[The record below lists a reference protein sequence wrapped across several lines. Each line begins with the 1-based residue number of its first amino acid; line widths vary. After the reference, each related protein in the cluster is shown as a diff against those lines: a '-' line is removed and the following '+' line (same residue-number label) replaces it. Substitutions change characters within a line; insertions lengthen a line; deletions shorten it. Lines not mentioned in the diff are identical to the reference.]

1 VRAWRLFWKGV
12 NLHAKAVNA
21 IHTLA
26 DLYQQECHDWELLSA
41 VYWIT
46 RQQVKNEIGRQR
58 IVFMRIPV
66 TCDYNSTRC
75 KQVQREFNY
84 FLSSSNRG
92 LGTLYSHA
100 RIYFECSNPSLIER
114 SLLILDAWRNNY
126 FGFIVRRMMALLTT
140 QTTSPSIFV
149 NTLAMMKFH
158 IAFSCLTILTRPV
171 AESAV

>member
-1 VRAWRLFWKGV
+1 MQRQSMQFILWQICINKSVMIGNCSPQF
-12 NLHAKAVNA
+12 
-21 IHTLA
+21 I
-26 DLYQQECHDWELLSA
+26 EL
-41 VYWIT
+41 
-46 RQQVKNEIGRQR
+46 QGNKQKNEIGRQR
-58 IVFMRIPV
+58 IVFMRIPI

-84 FLSSSNRG
+84 FLSSSNGG